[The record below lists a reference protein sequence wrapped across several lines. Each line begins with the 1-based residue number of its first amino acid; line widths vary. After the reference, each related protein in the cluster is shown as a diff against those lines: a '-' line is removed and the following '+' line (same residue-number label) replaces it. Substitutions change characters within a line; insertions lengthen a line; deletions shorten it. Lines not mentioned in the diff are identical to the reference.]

1 MTLEQIKLLVKNG
14 VELEFSVESAILA
27 LGYWV
32 NVRKAHDLTAEFE
45 PLATARKSK
54 EHRLF
59 KSLDAVFGL
68 IVIDLEHDFTVK
80 GSTL

>member
-1 MTLEQIKLLVKNG
+1 MTLDQIKLLVKNG
-14 VELEFSVESAILA
+14 VELEFMVEPAILA

-32 NVRKAHDLTAEFE
+32 HVRKAHDLTAEFE
-45 PLATARKSK
+45 PLATARKVK
-54 EHRLF
+54 EPRLF

-68 IVIDLEHDFTVK
+68 IVIDLEHNFTVI